1 MSKNGI
7 LKRIFLIDGDNNPY
21 TALNG
26 ADLLTAEDTVLFYYS
41 PGCNLS
47 RIRQRLRNVPAD
59 IQFVESVRTG
69 KNSLDFQIIMELGVL
84 AGQRKIDC
92 AYIISQDQGYEA
104 AIHVLKIRYA
114 SIFQEVERKESIED
128 CFPLNFLIKAADKQE
143 LYVTLVREYGN
154 AHGSFL
160 YHHLNKIFRPSPVSL
175 PADQPEADTVEED
188 KPETLDNR
196 CKIWL

>member
-1 MSKNGI
+1 MTKSGI

-47 RIRQRLRNVPAD
+47 RIRQRLRNSPAD
-59 IQFVESVRTG
+59 IQFLESVRTG

-92 AYIISQDQGYEA
+92 AYIISQDKGYEA

-114 SIFQEVERKESIED
+114 SIFQEVELKDSIED
-128 CFPLNFLIKAADKQE
+128 CFPLSFLFKAADKQE

-160 YHHLNKIFRPSPVSL
+160 YHHLNKIFRSAPVSV
-175 PADQPEADTVEED
+175 PDAESEPDTAEEN
-188 KPETLDNR
+188 KPETMDNR
-196 CKIWL
+196 CTIWL